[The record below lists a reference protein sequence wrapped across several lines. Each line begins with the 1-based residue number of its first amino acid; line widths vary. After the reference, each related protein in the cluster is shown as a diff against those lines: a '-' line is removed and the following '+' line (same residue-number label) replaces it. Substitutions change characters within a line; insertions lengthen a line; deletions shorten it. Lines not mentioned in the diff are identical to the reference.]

1 MPEVHTLRA
10 PENFNYT
17 NDRRS
22 RPVNT
27 KNNQN
32 SYGQK
37 PEMYYLRSSNDK
49 QTPSYDLLKP
59 PSSTIYGNSNHRP
72 STVSI
77 NKKRK
82 SPIPYQPLH
91 GQKPEMYYL
100 TTGGKKTP
108 EYSRQ
113 SPSTNNTQQ
122 KPKSNGILTHPNS
135 PSQNKVTTYMITA
148 SNQEN
153 ILPYIPRTP
162 SPPVS

>member
-1 MPEVHTLRA
+1 MPEVYTLRA
-10 PENFNYT
+10 PENFNYS

-22 RPVNT
+22 TPANT
-27 KNNQN
+27 KNNQK

-37 PEMYYLRSSNDK
+37 AEMYDLRSSNDK

-82 SPIPYQPLH
+82 SPIRYQPLQE
-91 GQKPEMYYL
+91 QKPETYHL
-100 TTGGKKTP
+100 TTGSKKTP

-113 SPSTNNTQQ
+113 SPSKNDTHQ
-122 KPKSNGILTHPNS
+122 KPKPNGILILPNS
-135 PSQNKVTTYMITA
+135 PSQKKATTHMVTT
-148 SNQEN
+148 SNREN
-153 ILPYIPRTP
+153 ILTYTPRTP